1 MSESVSESALEEVDV
16 DPASAPD
23 IPRMHAALE
32 RVTSWHRTART
43 DLDSQRAELQTEADQ
58 TDTKITELDAAL
70 LELRERQAEL
80 EGRLEELDELSSG
93 LQSEQSERLRMAVVE
108 VLRADLALVGRRGDL
123 YRDARSQ
130 RERQLEELAQ
140 DPEIARL
147 VQEYEQFV
155 EVEPTLS
162 LLPSGYRKAI
172 LSHHEAVRRRLQPL
186 FDAIARELD
195 PIDAEPAAVSVLASL
210 AQEEGSPVALVFIM
224 PVKFE
229 VYRDWSTAG
238 EDLSALIAYRVIG
251 AISGALDEVDCGDAA
266 IRYTEIDGQLAMQV
280 WLGDSD
286 GPSSGLRTAVR
297 HRFNALREQSSEL
310 KSMLMTLHLAW
321 VEPEVIESIDATSGE
336 GDSAGA

>member
-1 MSESVSESALEEVDV
+1 
-16 DPASAPD
+16 
-23 IPRMHAALE
+23 
-32 RVTSWHRTART
+32 
-43 DLDSQRAELQTEADQ
+43 
-58 TDTKITELDAAL
+58 
-70 LELRERQAEL
+70 
-80 EGRLEELDELSSG
+80 
-93 LQSEQSERLRMAVVE
+93 
-108 VLRADLALVGRRGDL
+108 VGRRGDL

-130 RERQLEELAQ
+130 REQQLEALAQ

-147 VQEYEQFV
+147 VEEYEQFV

-186 FDAIARELD
+186 FDAIDRELD

-210 AQEEGSPVALVFIM
+210 AQEADCPVALVFIM

-229 VYRDWSTAG
+229 VYRDWSKAG
-238 EDLSALIAYRVIG
+238 EDLPALLAYRVIG

-286 GPSSGLRTAVR
+286 GPSGGLRAAVR
-297 HRFNALREQSSEL
+297 HRFHALREQSSEL

-321 VEPEVIESIDATSGE
+321 VDPGVIESIDATSGE
-336 GDSAGA
+336 ADSAGA